1 MKHFL
6 LILFSTLIVG
16 FSFFAGSQVSAED
29 PVPIPPVPCDQV
41 RPSVWPPS
49 AWFDT
54 EFHSLRPYQKSP
66 CNAAVSDTA
75 SFCGDSLT
83 FTDNIEKVF
92 PSWES
97 CYSTSPG
104 NVRCD
109 YSLDRNATVKINLS
123 GAELPIMGNTEDV
136 INSQNRDSETLN
148 DAAKVNEYVSWYL
161 NGVVNR
167 AEYPLLDVRPDC
179 IGDSHVA
186 GICSNTLAGIC
197 INPDTLLPIPEIAKP
212 DGRSTCG
219 GNKVCCVTL
228 NPLAERVDILDRDKL
243 VNYSGPLNKLLPQ
256 EVQQQQRAQT
266 VTDAKVTRHDQIVGC
281 TYGINIPLLG
291 QLLAIPGP
299 CYNRGLLG
307 SIADIFKKSRRLSDF
322 ANSRPPIRADYPDY
336 IDYEHAVMEWRGKGC
351 VEVKVPHWVP
361 IIGGKGIIWCFENL
375 LNPNYVA
382 QLYPNIPLS
391 STEDRVGQAEGN
403 ATVGPPPPEVTLS
416 NIVVT
421 STAAKLYFSHMEE
434 TVGLAGQLQ
443 TTYLPK
449 GVDPSAPGNSIPP
462 QIGESCKI
470 LEVRSGAGDNLF
482 ADDITVDI
490 SYHADFSCDFIE
502 PYCSAE
508 KLDPNNLSPTPPPPP
523 IGCGN
528 ADDWCSNAPEYWA
541 AEIPYNLPYGDERDW
556 PACRNWC
563 DSVMTNRYPICQ
575 YNADGQRNCWVK
587 EPPPYQ
593 ACDWQPHNPYGAT
606 LLSYGCPRTIPPH
619 YCTYGCRATVG
630 GGECCPDPYTDPYP
644 ECDPPELTPDQSCT
658 KSIPITVN
666 ITTQTPLVDNI
677 WTRLVSGS
685 ASIFRKI
692 FPKLG
697 AEGGLGEVK
706 DIPATT
712 AVKYTGSLNGNSVPE
727 SAGQLNFPHIG
738 GISEYFLKGIQTA
751 LRPKG
756 FGEPISFGTPA
767 PPTSV
772 CDGSSFEALNPPQST
787 TSEARSYF
795 QSYISQNLK
804 PELVDVYAQA
814 EQATG
819 VPCEVLAGIHFIEG
833 GNQPNA
839 SLQNGGPL
847 TGTLL
852 ESAIQAGNE
861 LKAKVGGQI
870 NSWDSVITALS
881 RYNGG
886 GNSNCGMDSRYTG
899 ACPPPEGIDDPY
911 ATAWIDS
918 GHLNMYLIYCSDYTK
933 CPEPFP
939 FFARP
944 GALTVATEF
953 YNTE

>member
-167 AEYPLLDVRPDC
+167 AEYPPLDVRPDC
-179 IGDSHVA
+179 LGDSRVA
-186 GICSNTLAGIC
+186 GICSNTFAGIC

-212 DGRSTCG
+212 DGKSTCG
-219 GNKVCCVTL
+219 GNKICCVTL
-228 NPLAERVDILDRDKL
+228 NPLAEKVDILDRDKL
-243 VNYSGPLNKLLPQ
+243 INYSGPLNKLLPQ

-281 TYGINIPLLG
+281 TYGIKIPLLG
-291 QLLAIPGP
+291 SQLFAIPGP
-299 CYNRGLLG
+299 CYYPGLFG
-307 SIADIFKKSRRLSDF
+307 NIADILFKELRRLSDF
-322 ANSRPPIRADYPDY
+322 EDHRPPIRADYPDY
-336 IDYEHAVMEWRGKGC
+336 IDYERAVMEWRGKGC

-449 GVDPSAPGNSIPP
+449 GVDPSAPENSIPP

-490 SYHADFSCDFIE
+490 SYHADFFCDFIE

-508 KLDPNNLSPTPPPPP
+508 KLDPNDL
-523 IGCGN
+523 
-528 ADDWCSNAPEYWA
+528 Y
-541 AEIPYNLPYGDERDW
+541 
-556 PACRNWC
+556 
-563 DSVMTNRYPICQ
+563 
-575 YNADGQRNCWVK
+575 
-587 EPPPYQ
+587 
-593 ACDWQPHNPYGAT
+593 
-606 LLSYGCPRTIPPH
+606 
-619 YCTYGCRATVG
+619 YCTYGCRATMG

-644 ECDPPELTPDQSCT
+644 ECDPPEPTPDQSCT

-697 AEGGLGEVK
+697 GGGGLGEVK

-712 AVKYTGSLNGNSVPE
+712 AVKYTGSLNGNSFPE

-772 CDGSSFEALNPPQST
+772 CDGSSFEALNPPPST